1 MILFNFLLLITNIL
15 FYSFALFMLTLV
27 LPGVKVVGGIPTY
40 ILGGAILSLMFL
52 IIKPIL
58 NILTL
63 PLNFITLGT
72 FSSLT
77 NVIILYLLTT
87 LIPNISI
94 HAFQF
99 SGIKFAGF
107 IVPKLFVNTF
117 FAFIL
122 ASLLLSLI
130 FTFLT
135 WLIKK

>member
-1 MILFNFLLLITNIL
+1 
-15 FYSFALFMLTLV
+15 MLRLV
-27 LPGVKVVGGIPTY
+27 LPGVKVFGGIPTY
-40 ILGGAILSLMFL
+40 ILGGVILTLMFL

-72 FSSLT
+72 FSSFT
-77 NVIILYLLTT
+77 NVIILYLLTI

-99 SGIKFAGF
+99 SGLKFVGF
-107 IVPKLFVNTF
+107 VIPKIFVNTF

-122 ASLLLSLI
+122 ASLLLSII
-130 FTFLT
+130 FTFLI
-135 WLIKK
+135 WLVKK

>member
-1 MILFNFLLLITNIL
+1 
-15 FYSFALFMLTLV
+15 MLTLV
-27 LPGVKVVGGIPTY
+27 LPGVKISGGIPIY
-40 ILGGAILSLMFL
+40 ILGGVALSLMFL
-52 IIKPIL
+52 IVKPIL
-58 NILTL
+58 NIIAF
-63 PLNFITLGT
+63 PLNFVTLGT

-99 SGIKFAGF
+99 NGIKFAGF

-122 ASLLLSLI
+122 ASLLLSII